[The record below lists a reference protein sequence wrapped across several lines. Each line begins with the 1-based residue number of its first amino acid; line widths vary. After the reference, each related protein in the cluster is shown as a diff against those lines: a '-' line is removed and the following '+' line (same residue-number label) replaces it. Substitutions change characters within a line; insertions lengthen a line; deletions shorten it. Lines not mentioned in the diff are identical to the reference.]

1 MCDHETSLD
10 INADIDNGNADSNN
24 NIDDDINT
32 IIEDDDPP
40 SFENDVTKLDTQ
52 RVIRLRMLLIVSV
65 VTSATIMSIL
75 VYRYISIGEKKN
87 FEEKFNNDANKVL
100 EAVGSSL
107 ERTLGVMNVI
117 ALAYV
122 SYAAT
127 IADLTNVTS
136 LWPFVTLPNFA
147 LHASKLL
154 PLTDGLFVVMGP
166 IVSPSHKTQWEEYAS
181 QNDQWVN
188 ETLQFQEVW
197 GNYYGQINFD
207 WKKVPHI
214 GSHAHDVDTNIRYV
228 LKNDK

>member
-10 INADIDNGNADSNN
+10 INANIDDGNYNN
-24 NIDDDINT
+24 DDDINT
-32 IIEDDDPP
+32 IIAEDDPP
-40 SFENDVTKLDTQ
+40 SYENEATKLDTQ
-52 RVIRLRMLLIVSV
+52 RVIRLRMLLIITI

-75 VYRYISIGEKKN
+75 VHRYIVTNEKKN

-117 ALAYV
+117 ALTYV

-147 LHASKLL
+147 LRASKVL

-207 WKKVPHI
+207 WKKIPHI

>member
-1 MCDHETSLD
+1 MCDHEESLD
-10 INADIDNGNADSNN
+10 INANIDDDNYNS
-24 NIDDDINT
+24 DDDINT
-32 IIEDDDPP
+32 IIAEDDPP
-40 SFENDVTKLDTQ
+40 SYENEATKLDTQ

-136 LWPFVTLPNFA
+136 LWPLVTLPNFA

-154 PLTDGLFVVMGP
+154 PLTDGLFIVMGP
-166 IVSPSHKTQWEEYAS
+166 IVSPSQRTQWEAYAS

-188 ETLQFQEVW
+188 ETLQIQEIW
-197 GNYYGQINFD
+197 GNYYGEVNYDWIKSEQIYSSTRDIDSNM
-207 WKKVPHI
+207 
-214 GSHAHDVDTNIRYV
+214 R
-228 LKNDK
+228 